1 MRVGG
6 FEVLSTI
13 GRGGAGVVLHARAP
27 NGAEVALKVL
37 HARAPERLARFE
49 RERAVLASLGEAEG
63 FVPLLQA
70 GHDPHHGPFLVM
82 PLVSGGTLRDRLRRG
97 PLPLTETVR
106 VGLELAETLGRAHA
120 RGIVHRDLKPENVL
134 FTQDGR
140 ALVADLGLAKLLEDD
155 VGQGL
160 SRTGEMRGTVG
171 YMAPEQADAKHAS
184 PAADVFALGAILY
197 ECLAGRPAFEGETP
211 LAVLER
217 VAADTRAPLAG
228 AAPSAPR
235 WLVAVVERALHPD
248 PA

>member
-6 FEVLSTI
+6 FEVLSTV
-13 GRGGAGVVLHARAP
+13 GRGATGVVLRARAP
-27 NGAEVALKVL
+27 GGGEVALKVL
-37 HARAPERLARFE
+37 HAREPERLLRFE

-82 PLVSGGTLRDRLRRG
+82 PFVGGGTLRDRLRRG
-97 PLPLTETVR
+97 PLPLTEVVR

-140 ALVADLGLAKLLEDD
+140 ALVADLGLAKLQEGDGL
-155 VGQGL
+155 QGL

-171 YMAPEQADAKHAS
+171 YMAPEQADAKHAA

-197 ECLAGRPAFEGETP
+197 ECLAGRPVFVGETP

-217 VAADTRAPLAG
+217 VVADDREPLAR
-228 AAPSAPR
+228 AAPGAPR
-235 WLVAVVERALHPD
+235 WLVAVVGRARA
-248 PA
+248 PAP